1 MTLLVRAPW
10 RISILAGVVA
20 TLCAAAI
27 AAPATDATIERDIA
41 LYREH
46 IFTLANPYYEGRGSG
61 SRGNRL
67 AADYLEFY
75 YRRAGLTP
83 AFTLEETAADG
94 TTVTTPF
101 ASYRQSFSVGRG
113 TVVQREALSVS
124 GGGDAG
130 ARTFIPGQDFNA
142 LAITGSGTIEAEAVF
157 VGYSIE
163 DGPDDYSTYAQAEPL
178 DGRIA
183 IVMRFEPMDET
194 GRSRFVDEGGPR
206 WSAAAA
212 LRPKLQAAIDRGA
225 GAIILVNPPGA
236 DDPRAG
242 NLETVQTSQGFGR
255 PMGVPVVMMSQRGA
269 DDLVRAADARGRG
282 LMDLRRLADEGGG
295 VHALARSRVRI
306 DVSAEQAPKITENLG
321 GILPGRGEL
330 ASQYVIL
337 GAHMDHV
344 GFGHDGGANPAN
356 VGQLHPGADD
366 NASGT
371 SAVLIA
377 MNRVRDFF
385 DSAPAGQPLRSVLFM
400 HFSGEEIGL
409 LGSRH
414 FVRNNTFNARD
425 IYAMINM
432 DMVGRVRNNLVDLN
446 GTGTA
451 KGFEE
456 WLDPIIARSPLSV
469 RKLPGG
475 QGPSDH
481 QSFYNAQIPVIFFFS
496 GFHPDYH
503 APGDTP
509 DKINI
514 EGAVQVAALASDI
527 VFNLAARQ
535 ESLEFQ
541 PTTATFGR
549 LNEDERP
556 GGPPARTGRGGRA
569 RGDQPAPPP
578 PPAADAQPDRGP
590 SMAAMRVR
598 FGIRPGYD
606 ETEPGVLVEGVS
618 EGGSAAAAG
627 LKEGDRMIKWN
638 GKAIADI
645 RGWME
650 LLAAHNAGDEVEVTI
665 VRDGTERVIKA
676 KLQGVDREVR

>member
-1 MTLLVRAPW
+1 MNQFARGRAFVTV
-10 RISILAGVVA
+10 LAFVGA
-20 TLCAAAI
+20 FAGAAA
-27 AAPATDATIERDIA
+27 AVQPVDESLQRDIA
-41 LYREH
+41 QYREH

-75 YRRAGLTP
+75 YRRAGLKP
-83 AFTLEETAADG
+83 AFMLEETAADG
-94 TTVTTPF
+94 TVVSTPF
-101 ASYRQSFSVGRG
+101 ASYRQTFSIGRG
-113 TVVQREALSVS
+113 TVVSDESLSLS
-124 GGGDAG
+124 RGGDAG
-130 ARTFIPGQDFNA
+130 VRTFTPGQDFNT
-142 LAITGSGTIEAEAVF
+142 LAISASGSVEAEAVF
-157 VGYSIE
+157 VGYSIA
-163 DGPDDYSTYAQAEPL
+163 DGPDGYDSYADAAPL

-225 GAIILVNPPGA
+225 GAVILVNPPGA
-236 DDPRAG
+236 DDPRTRS
-242 NLETVQTSQGFGR
+242 LENVQTSQGFGR
-255 PMGVPVVMMSQRGA
+255 PMGVPVVMMSLGA
-269 DDLVRAADARGRG
+269 ADELVRAADAQGRG
-282 LMDLRRLADEGGG
+282 LMDLRRLADEDGG
-295 VHALARSRVRI
+295 VHPLPRARVKI
-306 DVSAEQAPKITENLG
+306 DVKAEQAPKLTQNLG

-330 ASQYVIL
+330 ASQYVVI

-366 NASGT
+366 NASG
-371 SAVLIA
+371 SSGLLVA
-377 MNRVRDFF
+377 MNRVRDAFEA
-385 DSAPAGQPLRSVLFM
+385 APPDQPLRSVLFM

-414 FVRNNTFNARD
+414 FVRNNTFNASD

-432 DMVGRVRNNLVDLN
+432 DMIGRVRNNLVDMN

-456 WLDPIIARSPLSV
+456 WLDPIVARSPLTV

-481 QSFYNAQIPVIFFFS
+481 QSFYNAQIPVLFFFS

-514 EGAVQVAALASDI
+514 EGAVHVAALASDI
-527 VFNLAARQ
+527 VFNLAARR
-535 ESLEFQ
+535 EPLEFQ
-541 PTTATFGR
+541 PTTASFGR

-556 GGPPARTGRGGRA
+556 GGPPARAGRGGRA
-569 RGDQPAPPP
+569 RGEQPAQPPQ
-578 PPAADAQPDRGP
+578 PAADAQPERGP
-590 SMAAMRVR
+590 SMATMRVR
-598 FGIRPGYD
+598 FGIRPGYG
-606 ETEPGVLVEGVS
+606 EEEPGVLVEGVT

-638 GKAIADI
+638 GKPLTDI
-645 RGWME
+645 RSWME
-650 LLAAHNAGDEVEVTI
+650 LLAAHNPGDEVEVTI
-665 VRDGTERVIKA
+665 VRDGAEQVIKA
-676 KLQGVDREVR
+676 KLQGVDNTPR

>member
-1 MTLLVRAPW
+1 MPHLARTFRVFPLV
-10 RISILAGVVA
+10 AGIVA
-20 TLCAAAI
+20 TMCAAAI
-27 AAPATDATIERDIA
+27 AAQPSDEAMQRDIA
-41 LYREH
+41 QLREH
-46 IFTLANPYYEGRGSG
+46 VFTLANPYYEGRGSG

-75 YRRAGLTP
+75 YRRAGLKP
-83 AFTLEETAADG
+83 AFSLEESAADG
-94 TTVTTPF
+94 STVTTPF
-101 ASYRQSFSVGRG
+101 ASYRQTFSVGRG
-113 TVVQREALSVS
+113 TVVEREALSLS
-124 GGGDAG
+124 GGPDGV
-130 ARTFIPGQDFNA
+130 ARTFASGQEFNA
-142 LAITGSGTIEAEAVF
+142 LAVTGSGTVEAEAVF
-157 VGYSIE
+157 AGYSIE
-163 DGPDDYSTYAQAEPL
+163 DGPDGYATYADDAAF

-206 WSAAAA
+206 WSRAAA
-212 LRPKLQAAIDRGA
+212 LRPKLQAAIDHGA

-236 DDPRAG
+236 DDPRVAT
-242 NLETVQTSQGFGR
+242 LETVQTSQGFGR
-255 PMGVPVVMMSQRGA
+255 PMSVPVVMMSLEAA
-269 DDLVRAADARGRG
+269 DQLIRAADGQGRG
-282 LMDLRRLADEGGG
+282 LMDLRRLADEDGG
-295 VHALARSRVRI
+295 VHPLPRARVKI
-306 DVSAEQAPKITENLG
+306 EVQAEQAPKLTQNLG

-330 ASQYVIL
+330 ADQLIVV

-371 SAVLIA
+371 SAVLVA
-377 MNRVRDFF
+377 MNQIKDFY
-385 DSAPAGQPLRSVLFM
+385 SAAPADQPLRSVLFM
-400 HFSGEEIGL
+400 HYSGEEIGL

-414 FVRNNTFNARD
+414 FVQNNPFNASD

-446 GTGTA
+446 GSGTA

-456 WLDPIIARSPLSV
+456 LLDPIIARSPLTV

-496 GFHPDYH
+496 GFHPEYH

-509 DKINI
+509 EKINI

-527 VFNLAARQ
+527 VFTLAGRA
-535 ESLEFQ
+535 EPLEFQ

-556 GGPPARTGRGGRA
+556 GGPPARVGRGGRA
-569 RGDQPAPPP
+569 QGDQPAQ
-578 PPAADAQPDRGP
+578 PPAADAQPERGP
-590 SMAAMRVR
+590 SMATMRVR
-598 FGIRPGYD
+598 FGIRPGYG

-650 LLAAHNAGDEVEVTI
+650 LLATHNAGDEVEVTV
-665 VRDGTERVIKA
+665 VRNGVETVLKA
-676 KLQGVDREVR
+676 RLQGVDTEPR